1 MDIKKQVEYFKSLPY
16 ETKRTKVLEMLK
28 QLQWTHEIFAMFY
41 KTVNSL
47 AKVSESVLLY
57 LYQSIMEIATDI
69 EAGRK
74 DVVQDKIKKMA
85 EVLMMIK
92 KQEEM
97 EREREGNPE
106 ELLKK
111 I

>member
-1 MDIKKQVEYFKSLPY
+1 
-16 ETKRTKVLEMLK
+16 
-28 QLQWTHEIFAMFY
+28 MFY
-41 KTVNSL
+41 KTISSL
-47 AKVSESVLLY
+47 NKTSDSVLIY
-57 LYQSIMEIATDI
+57 IYQSILEIANEI

-74 DVVQDKIKKMA
+74 DKAQDKIKKMA
-85 EVLMMIK
+85 EILMTIK